1 MGGLTFGR
9 PALWLRAFRRLGVL
23 LAAPVVGLLVMILV
37 LPAAAANA
45 KELAVTGSPAPTS
58 TRSAGTANLGHVLPQ
73 LVRPLL
79 SASTPTPKTVAA
91 SYACDFSGYGTGIP
105 SATMSATFAYPSS
118 WPVNQPMNVGFSVN
132 SVTLPSQVSGAL
144 TGVDSMTIAA
154 TVSEGNTTQKTIALS
169 GPTSATLPNPPTM
182 IPQTSVLDQVT
193 FSAKGT
199 VELDLPAPTIV
210 VTPMAGNTAQPAI
223 TCTTQTAAKPEP
235 VTVGTASGPFYNCV
249 VTIGAGGAGNT
260 ETTSGLNDMTVTESG
275 TKQVGK
281 TVSVKLSSDN
291 IASLIDVLAAE
302 LSQEAG
308 VQVTK
313 ATVSAAMAVTGAQPG
328 TLHPSAT
335 VTDLTAASFSTSKSL
350 KLTKAGTTSVDIPAT
365 WRVDFFVKT
374 TLVIDVACTLVTK
387 PAPVGLALHVAQPSP
402 APSQSAT
409 SAAASAS
416 TAPGGTT
423 DGNGTPVGAPDTGG
437 GLAPGPDMPLA
448 LGALAIL
455 LTGGGLVTRGVA
467 RRRRRR

>member
-1 MGGLTFGR
+1 MGGLTFGL
-9 PALWLRAFRRLGVL
+9 PSLWLRAFRRLGVL

-58 TRSAGTANLGHVLPQ
+58 TRSACTANLGHVLPQ

-132 SVTLPSQVSGAL
+132 SVTLPSQVSSAL

-154 TVSEGNTTQKTIALS
+154 TVTAGNTTQKTIALS

-199 VELDLPAPTIV
+199 VELDLSRADHRSHAHGGQYGAAGHHMHDADGGEAGAP
-210 VTPMAGNTAQPAI
+210 PS
-223 TCTTQTAAKPEP
+223 
-235 VTVGTASGPFYNCV
+235 TVGMASGPFYNCV

-313 ATVSAAMAVTGAQPG
+313 ARSQCGHGGDGAQPG
-328 TLHPSAT
+328 TLHPSA
-335 VTDLTAASFSTSKSL
+335 
-350 KLTKAGTTSVDIPAT
+350 
-365 WRVDFFVKT
+365 
-374 TLVIDVACTLVTK
+374 
-387 PAPVGLALHVAQPSP
+387 
-402 APSQSAT
+402 
-409 SAAASAS
+409 
-416 TAPGGTT
+416 
-423 DGNGTPVGAPDTGG
+423 DGH
-437 GLAPGPDMPLA
+437 
-448 LGALAIL
+448 
-455 LTGGGLVTRGVA
+455 
-467 RRRRRR
+467 